1 MTLSTRNNVFKL
13 GITLSFLC
21 LLICVFASMEVIP
34 IYPSMENEITHR
46 PGSIF
51 HKFTGNFLNA
61 KLLAVHCCIL
71 ALVLYSFFS
80 MILTYY
86 SFEKTQSPEILFV
99 AFFAV
104 SFSLEALRL
113 ILPLGWVHEIP
124 ALYVLMTSRI
134 ILFSRYF
141 GIFSL
146 FTASVYAVGYKSQKQ
161 HNVIMILAVITLI
174 ITLGVPIDTQVWN
187 SSLNMISGYVSMFR
201 LIEAGTFLITTISFF
216 IAAWVRSSRE
226 FIFIGVGSAMTF
238 FGRNILLNADTWA
251 ELPTGLLFLVVGTW
265 LICTRLHK
273 IYLWL

>member
-13 GITLSFLC
+13 GIILSFLC
-21 LLICVFASMEVIP
+21 LLICIFASMEVVSV
-34 IYPSMENEITHR
+34 YPSMEEEIPRRTE
-46 PGSIF
+46 SII
-51 HKFTGNFLNA
+51 HEFTGKFLGA
-61 KLLAVHCCIL
+61 KLMAVHCTIL

-113 ILPLGWVHEIP
+113 ILPLGRLHEIP
-124 ALYVLMTSRI
+124 SFYVLMSSRI

-146 FTASVYAVGYKSQKQ
+146 FTASVYAVGFRSQQ
-161 HNVIMILAVITLI
+161 QRNVIMIIVVITLI
-174 ITLGVPIDTQVWN
+174 IILGVPIDTQVWD
-187 SSLNMISGYVSMFR
+187 SGLNMIYGYVSMFR
-201 LIEAGTFLITTISFF
+201 LIEAGTFFITTISFF
-216 IAAWVRSSRE
+216 IAAWSRSSRE
-226 FIFIGVGSAMTF
+226 FIFIGVGSALAF
-238 FGRNILLNADTWA
+238 LGRNILLNADTWA
-251 ELPTGLLFLVVGTW
+251 GLPMGLLFLAVGTW
-265 LICTRLHK
+265 LICTKLHK